1 MALYSYVLRYDTGD
15 APNPYGG
22 MCTLTVCKPA
32 IRRTAQEG
40 DWIIGTGSKHSPIG
54 NVAGYLV
61 YAMRVSKKLTMAE
74 YDRYCH
80 KELSMKIPGH
90 QAHSR
95 SLENLV
101 GDSLY
106 DFSKLTN
113 GFPRHRGG
121 IVHQDLGLQIRDW
134 SGKYALLSDEFY
146 YFGSELRQLPEHL
159 QRIVKRNQGHY
170 RRTDPSE
177 AAAFESWVQQEGFE
191 RNKFY
196 ADPQDPLWN
205 YVPNIVELGLT
216 ATNNTC
222 FTTHKSRPKAS
233 SC

>member
-22 MCTLTVCKPA
+22 VCTLTVCKPA
-32 IRRTAQEG
+32 IRRTAEVG
-40 DWIIGTGSKHSPIG
+40 DWILGTGSKHSPIG

-74 YDRYCH
+74 YDRYCQ
-80 KELSMKIPGH
+80 KELSIKIPGH
-90 QAHSR
+90 HAHSR

-106 DFSKLTN
+106 DFSKLTD

-146 YFGSELRQLPEHL
+146 YFGCEPRELPEPL
-159 QRIVKRNQGHY
+159 LRIVKRNQGHY

-177 AAAFESWVQQEGFE
+177 TVLFESWIQQEGFE
-191 RNKFY
+191 RNKVY
-196 ADPQDPLWN
+196 AGPQDPLWN
-205 YVPNIVELGLT
+205 HVPTIVKLG
-216 ATNNTC
+216 
-222 FTTHKSRPKAS
+222 FTTTNDPCSSIRKARS
-233 SC
+233 SARCS